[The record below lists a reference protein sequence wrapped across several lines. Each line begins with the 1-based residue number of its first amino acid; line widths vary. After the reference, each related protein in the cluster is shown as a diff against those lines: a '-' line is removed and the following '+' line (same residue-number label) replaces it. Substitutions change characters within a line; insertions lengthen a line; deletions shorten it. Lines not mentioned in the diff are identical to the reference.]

1 MLQCL
6 QNLDSC
12 RTWNI
17 IIIIIF
23 LNLQSHYNNDYYNNK
38 IQKEEKKESKQE
50 KKPTCK
56 IYTTKLII
64 QLTIQR
70 RMTYLHEHYVPWFS
84 YHNIAYKSYIA
95 VC

>member
-1 MLQCL
+1 MLAESGLL
-6 QNLDSC
+6 QDLEHYYYYYFF
-12 RTWNI
+12 
-17 IIIIIF
+17 F
-23 LNLQSHYNNDYYNNK
+23 LNLQSHYNNDNYNNK